1 MASVVYKS
9 AKQKFISTGLDL
21 TSLTVKAVLVDTAD
35 YTFSAAHDFLDDVPS
50 GARVGTP
57 QTLGTK
63 SVTDGVFDAADI
75 AFPSVTGDQCE
86 AIVIYIDRAGA
97 ESANELIAY
106 IDTFASGMP
115 VTPNG
120 GNINVAWDNGANR
133 IFAL

>member
-9 AKQKFISTGLDL
+9 AKQKFLSGTLDL
-21 TSLTVKAVLVDTAD
+21 TSLTLKAVLIDTAD

-57 QTLGTK
+57 QTLASKT
-63 SVTDGVFDAADI
+63 VTDGVFDAADI

-86 AIVIYIDRAGA
+86 AIIIYEDSGSEAT
-97 ESANELIAY
+97 SDLICY
-106 IDTFASGMP
+106 IDTAASGLP

-120 GNINVAWDNGANR
+120 GNINVAWDNGANK

>member
-9 AKQKFISTGLDL
+9 AKQKFLSGTLDL
-21 TSLTVKAVLVDTAD
+21 TSLTLKAVLIDTAD

-57 QTLGTK
+57 QTLASKT
-63 SVTDGVFDAADI
+63 VTDGVFDAADI
-75 AFPSVTGDQCE
+75 TFTSVTGDQCE
-86 AIVIYIDRAGA
+86 AIIIYEDSGSEAT
-97 ESANELIAY
+97 SDLICY
-106 IDTFASGMP
+106 IDTATGLP

-120 GNINVAWDNGANR
+120 GNINVAWDNGASK

>member
-9 AKQKFISTGLDL
+9 AKQKFLSGTLDL
-21 TSLTVKAVLVDTAD
+21 TSLTLKAVLIDTAD

-57 QTLGTK
+57 QTLASKT
-63 SVTDGVFDAADI
+63 VTDGVFDAADI
-75 AFPSVTGDQCE
+75 TFTSVTGDQCE
-86 AIVIYIDRAGA
+86 ALIIYEDSGSEAT
-97 ESANELIAY
+97 SDLIAY
-106 IDTFASGMP
+106 IDNATGLP

-120 GNINVAWDNGANR
+120 GNINVAWDNGANK

>member
-9 AKQKFISTGLDL
+9 AKQKFLSGTLDL
-21 TSLTVKAVLVDTAD
+21 TSLTLKAVLVDTAD

-57 QTLGTK
+57 QTLASKT
-63 SVTDGVFDAADI
+63 VTDGVFDAADI
-75 AFPSVTGDQCE
+75 TFTSVTGDQCE
-86 AIVIYIDRAGA
+86 AIIIYEDSGSEAT
-97 ESANELIAY
+97 SDLICY
-106 IDTFASGMP
+106 IDTATGLP

-120 GNINVAWDNGANR
+120 GNINVAWDNGANK

>member
-9 AKQKFISTGLDL
+9 AKQKFLSGTLDL
-21 TSLTVKAVLVDTAD
+21 TSLTLKAVLIDTAD

-57 QTLGTK
+57 QTLASKT
-63 SVTDGVFDAADI
+63 VTDGVFDAADI
-75 AFPSVTGDQCE
+75 TFTSVTGDQCE
-86 AIVIYIDRAGA
+86 ALIIYEDSGSEAT
-97 ESANELIAY
+97 SDLICY
-106 IDTFASGMP
+106 IDTAASGLP

-120 GNINVAWDNGANR
+120 GNINVAWDNGANK